1 MKSTGSRRHLSV
13 DYGFV
18 TDGLGVKESM
28 LTSMTGFGRAAE
40 KCSAGQFVAEV
51 SSVNHRF
58 LEVSVRVPREMMSFE
73 TVIQQRIRDT
83 ARRGKVQ
90 VRLEIAWAP
99 EFRALELKE
108 EVLESYLSKL
118 TGFYRKIGRE
128 GAVDPAVLLSLPG
141 VFESP
146 AQEEEES
153 WREEIGEVVET
164 VVRKATEKWVEMRKQ
179 EGDHLQDA
187 ILENLDVLG
196 NLTEEL
202 GAAAAKAREEAMEN
216 LRKRVEEVM
225 ALSEEA
231 VREQRL
237 AQEIVLLSD
246 RWDVSEEI
254 ARLKS
259 HLVKFREAME
269 KSEAVGR
276 KLDFLSQEINRELNT
291 LDSKV
296 SAADVRWM
304 AVEGKTVL
312 EKIREQVQNI
322 E

>member
-1 MKSTGSRRHLSV
+1 MKVTGSRRHLSV
-13 DYGFV
+13 DYDFV
-18 TDGLGVKESM
+18 INGLGVKEPM

-58 LEVSVRVPREMMSFE
+58 LEVSVRVPREMLSFE

-83 ARRGKVQ
+83 AKRGKVQ

-108 EVLESYLSKL
+108 EVLESYLSRL
-118 TGFYRKIGRE
+118 SDFYRKIGRD
-128 GAVDPAVLLSLPG
+128 GTVDPAVLLSLPG

-146 AQEEEES
+146 AQDEES

-164 VVRKATEKWVEMRKQ
+164 VVRKATEKWIEMRKQ
-179 EGDHLQDA
+179 EGEHLQDA
-187 ILENLDVLG
+187 ILENLDALG
-196 NLTEEL
+196 KLTEEL
-202 GAAAAKAREEAMEN
+202 GSAAAKAREEALLN

-225 ALSEEA
+225 SLSEEA

-259 HLVKFREAME
+259 HLVKFREAIE
-269 KSEAVGR
+269 KGDAIGR

-304 AVEGKTVL
+304 AVEGKTTL

>member
-1 MKSTGSRRHLSV
+1 M
-13 DYGFV
+13 
-18 TDGLGVKESM
+18 
-28 LTSMTGFGRAAE
+28 
-40 KCSAGQFVAEV
+40 
-51 SSVNHRF
+51 
-58 LEVSVRVPREMMSFE
+58 
-73 TVIQQRIRDT
+73 IQQRIRDT
-83 ARRGKVQ
+83 AKRGKVQ

-108 EVLESYLSKL
+108 EVLESYLSRL
-118 TGFYRKIGRE
+118 SDFYRKIGRD
-128 GAVDPAVLLSLPG
+128 GTVDPAVLLSLPG

-146 AQEEEES
+146 AQDEES

-164 VVRKATEKWVEMRKQ
+164 VVRKATEKWIEMRKQ
-179 EGDHLQDA
+179 EGEHLQDA
-187 ILENLDVLG
+187 ILENLDALG
-196 NLTEEL
+196 KLTEEL
-202 GAAAAKAREEAMEN
+202 GSAAAKAREEALLN

-225 ALSEEA
+225 SLSEEA

-259 HLVKFREAME
+259 HLVKFREAIE
-269 KSEAVGR
+269 KGDAIGR

-304 AVEGKTVL
+304 AVEGKTTL

>member
-18 TDGLGVKESM
+18 TDGLGVKQSM

-146 AQEEEES
+146 AQDEES

-179 EGDHLQDA
+179 EGDHLQEA
-187 ILENLDVLG
+187 ILENLDALG

-225 ALSEEA
+225 SLSEEA

>member
-1 MKSTGSRRHLSV
+1 MKVTGSRRHLSV

-28 LTSMTGFGRAAE
+28 LTSMTGFGRAVE

-58 LEVSVRVPREMMSFE
+58 LEVSVRVPREMLSFE

-83 ARRGKVQ
+83 AKRGKVQ

-108 EVLESYLSKL
+108 EVLESYLSRL
-118 TGFYRKIGRE
+118 SDFYRKIGRD
-128 GAVDPAVLLSLPG
+128 GTVDPAVLLSLPG

-146 AQEEEES
+146 AQDEES

-164 VVRKATEKWVEMRKQ
+164 VVRKATEKWIEMRKQ
-179 EGDHLQDA
+179 EGEHLQDA
-187 ILENLDVLG
+187 ILENLDALG
-196 NLTEEL
+196 KLTEEL
-202 GAAAAKAREEAMEN
+202 GSAAAKAREEALLN

-225 ALSEEA
+225 SLSEEA

-259 HLVKFREAME
+259 HLVKFREAIE
-269 KSEAVGR
+269 KGDAIGR

-304 AVEGKTVL
+304 AVEGKTTL

>member
-1 MKSTGSRRHLSV
+1 
-13 DYGFV
+13 
-18 TDGLGVKESM
+18 M

>member
-18 TDGLGVKESM
+18 TVGLGVKQSM

-146 AQEEEES
+146 AQDEES

-179 EGDHLQDA
+179 EGEHLQDA
-187 ILENLDVLG
+187 ILENLDALG

>member
-1 MKSTGSRRHLSV
+1 
-13 DYGFV
+13 
-18 TDGLGVKESM
+18 M
-28 LTSMTGFGRAAE
+28 LTSMTGFGRASE
-40 KCSAGQFVAEV
+40 KCPAGQFVAEV

-90 VRLEIAWAP
+90 VRLEVAWAP

-108 EVLESYLSKL
+108 EVLETYLSRL
-118 TGFYRKIGRE
+118 TDFYRKIGRD
-128 GAVDPAVLLSLPG
+128 GTVDPAVLLSLPG

-146 AQEEEES
+146 AQDEES

-164 VVRKATEKWVEMRKQ
+164 VVRKAIEKWIEMRRE
-179 EGDHLQDA
+179 EGDHLHGA
-187 ILENLDVLG
+187 ILENLDTLG
-196 NLTEEL
+196 NLTLEL
-202 GAAAAKAREEAMEN
+202 GAAADKARGEALDN

-225 ALSEEA
+225 SLSEEA

-269 KSEAVGR
+269 KGEAVGR

-304 AVEGKTVL
+304 AVEGKTTL

>member
-28 LTSMTGFGRAAE
+28 LTSMTGFGRAVE

-146 AQEEEES
+146 AQDEES

-179 EGDHLQDA
+179 EGDHLQEA
-187 ILENLDVLG
+187 ILENLDALG

-202 GAAAAKAREEAMEN
+202 GAAAARAREEAMEN

-225 ALSEEA
+225 SLSEEA

>member
-18 TDGLGVKESM
+18 TDGLGVKQSM

-146 AQEEEES
+146 AQDEES

-179 EGDHLQDA
+179 EGEHLQDA
-187 ILENLDVLG
+187 ILENLDALG

>member
-28 LTSMTGFGRAAE
+28 LTSMTGFGRAVE

-146 AQEEEES
+146 AQDEES

-179 EGDHLQDA
+179 EGDHLQEA
-187 ILENLDVLG
+187 ILENLDALG

-202 GAAAAKAREEAMEN
+202 GAAAARAKEEAMEN

-225 ALSEEA
+225 SLSEEA

>member
-28 LTSMTGFGRAAE
+28 LTSMTGFGRAVE

-146 AQEEEES
+146 AQDEES

-164 VVRKATEKWVEMRKQ
+164 VVWKATEKWVEMRKQ

>member
-146 AQEEEES
+146 AQDEES

-179 EGDHLQDA
+179 EGDHLQEA
-187 ILENLDVLG
+187 ILENLDALG

-202 GAAAAKAREEAMEN
+202 GAAAARAKEEAMEN

-225 ALSEEA
+225 SLSEEA